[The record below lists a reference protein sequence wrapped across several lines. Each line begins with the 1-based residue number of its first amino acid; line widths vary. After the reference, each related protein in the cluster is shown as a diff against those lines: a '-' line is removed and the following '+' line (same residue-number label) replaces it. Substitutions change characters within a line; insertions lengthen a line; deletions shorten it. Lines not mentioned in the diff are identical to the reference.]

1 MASSPVFQGCADDQ
15 RLARLAR
22 QGGPEGLR
30 ASLRLGWCRWQE
42 GRTDEALAL
51 LDRAADHPTLSSYAL
66 LWAGQAALESRDPRG
81 AVRRLALA
89 LQKAGPASLRAASH
103 LLLAQAR
110 LQLAEPASAEAEAQK
125 ALRHARG
132 DEERAAAWELLGR
145 AAELVGRRGEAVRR
159 YAVAWWGFPGTSSS
173 RRAEARLRSLLG
185 GLPVPPVSARL
196 ERARRLA
203 DPAEAVREWR
213 AALRQGLAGP
223 AAAEAWLRLGRL
235 QLGKAESITSL
246 QRASAFPASAPE
258 ARYWLGA
265 SLVRRGQVAAGV
277 QVWEDLVAR
286 YPTTP
291 WAARALWALARR
303 AQAASHFEA
312 ADRWLGLLV
321 LRFPASSLAD
331 LARWQRGWL
340 RYRQARY
347 REAEQLWLE
356 LATNL
361 YSPSAPAALYWAA
374 RSRARQGLDPTPPLR
389 RLAST
394 YPHSYYGQRA
404 RQRLGLGSPPRPAE
418 SPPVLLPKDRFSV
431 PAVELAALG
440 FYREAAEEAEVAGR
454 SAFSR
459 RVAAW
464 ARARAGDVGGSVA
477 AAEAVVAPWTVH
489 ARRVDAGLWKLA
501 YPLAYFPLVERWARV
516 HGLDPLLVLAVAR
529 EESRF
534 RPGAVSPAGAVGLM
548 QVLPSTA
555 QGLDPSVRAGQL
567 TDPDTNLRLGTAY
580 LAGRRKDFG
589 GDLVMALAAYNAG
602 PHAARRFQALKAE
615 DADEFVEGIPYE
627 ETRAYVKRVLESYG
641 VYRWLY
647 GRGRE
652 PGSFKDPTAVPG
664 APGSPR
670 GRSGGTGP
678 RAAPPAP
685 NTRRARAP

>member
-1 MASSPVFQGCADDQ
+1 MGSSPVLQGCADEH
-15 RLARLAR
+15 RLAQMAP

-30 ASLRLGWCRWQE
+30 ASLRLGWCRWQQ
-42 GRTDEALAL
+42 GRAREALAL
-51 LDRAADHPTLSSYAL
+51 LDRAAEHPALSSYAL
-66 LWAGQAALESRDPRG
+66 LWAGQAALESQDPQG

-89 LQKAGPASLRAASH
+89 LEKAGPASVRAASH

-159 YAVAWWGFPGTSSS
+159 YAMAWWGFPGTPSS
-173 RRAEARLRSLLG
+173 RTAEARLQSLVG
-185 GLPVPPVSARL
+185 GLPAPPAVARV
-196 ERARRLA
+196 ERARRLQ
-203 DPAEAVREWR
+203 DPAEALREWQL
-213 AALRQGLAGP
+213 ALRHGLAGDV
-223 AAAEAWLRLGRL
+223 AGEAWLRLGSL

-246 QRASAFPASAPE
+246 RRAATFPAYAPE

-265 SLVRRGQVAAGV
+265 SLARRGQVAAGI
-277 QVWEDLVAR
+277 QVWQDLVAR
-286 YPTTP
+286 YPRSP

-303 AQAASHFEA
+303 AQAASDFEA

-321 LRFPASSLAD
+321 LRFPKSPLAD

-340 RYRQARY
+340 RYRQAMY
-347 REAEQLWLE
+347 REAEHLWLE
-356 LATNL
+356 LAMNPH
-361 YSPSAPAALYWAA
+361 SPSAPAALYWAA
-374 RSRARQGLDPTPPLR
+374 RSQARQGLDPTPALR
-389 RLAST
+389 HVAST

-418 SPPVLLPKDRFSV
+418 SPPALLPKDRFSV

-440 FYREAAEEAEVAGR
+440 FFREAAEEAEVAGR

-459 RVAAW
+459 RLAAW

-477 AAEAVVAPWTVH
+477 AAEAVVVPTTAQALRADV
-489 ARRVDAGLWKLA
+489 GLWKLA
-501 YPLAYFPLVERWARV
+501 YPLAYFPLVERWARA
-516 HGLDPLLVLAVAR
+516 HGLDPLLVLAVMR

-555 QGLDPSVRAGQL
+555 RGMDASVRADQL
-567 TDPDTNLRLGTAY
+567 TDPDTNVRLGTAY
-580 LAGRRKDFG
+580 LAGRLRDFR
-589 GDLVMALAAYNAG
+589 GDVVLALVAYNAG
-602 PHAARRFQALKAE
+602 PQAARRFQTLQAE
-615 DADEFVEGIPYE
+615 DPDEFVEGIPYG

-647 GRGRE
+647 RGDR
-652 PGSFKDPTAVPG
+652 
-664 APGSPR
+664 
-670 GRSGGTGP
+670 
-678 RAAPPAP
+678 
-685 NTRRARAP
+685 